1 MREGGGGAV
10 FKPPNPALPLVLK
23 ARRAN
28 WEQPS
33 GLPHL
38 LKRCLREP
46 LGAKSW
52 ASVVVVFCFCM
63 KQVLQI
69 PPVTAQ
75 GECGLKGG

>member
-10 FKPPNPALPLVLK
+10 FKPTNPALPLVLK

-38 LKRCLREP
+38 LNGPELQSAVSGSLWELRAG
-46 LGAKSW
+46 LLW
-52 ASVVVVFCFCM
+52 WLCFVF
-63 KQVLQI
+63 V
-69 PPVTAQ
+69 
-75 GECGLKGG
+75 